1 MLSACA
7 IDDDAKM
14 NDDINDDDAKISD
27 RSGDDE
33 FQIFSRVEI
42 TVITIGRVRVSKHR
56 HMRQAQV

>member
-7 IDDDAKM
+7 TDDDAKI

-33 FQIFSRVEI
+33 FQNFLK
-42 TVITIGRVRVSKHR
+42 GWDHYDNNW
-56 HMRQAQV
+56 QG

>member
-7 IDDDAKM
+7 IDDDAKI

-33 FQIFSRVEI
+33 FQNFLK
-42 TVITIGRVRVSKHR
+42 G
-56 HMRQAQV
+56 